1 MTAKPQTNR
10 PSNANGP
17 NGPSTSRTTATI
29 ASGAPIGRSRAA
41 WRRAW
46 LLLIAVAVVGVALD
60 LASKEISFRH
70 VADKPVV
77 LDRDRVL
84 GDPHFKLPWH
94 EGIQVLPLDLLDFRL
109 VLNHGAVFGIGNG
122 RRGVFIVITMFAIA
136 AAIWVFRRWTSP
148 GDRLTHIAVGLV
160 LAGGIGNLYD
170 RFVFGAVRDFLHML
184 PRWNLPFG
192 LSWPGGNSEVFP
204 WIFNFAD
211 MFLLAGMALLILT
224 LHRGEKKAGENAE
237 C

>member
-1 MTAKPQTNR
+1 MTDPAAPQR
-10 PSNANGP
+10 DAESVPSAAC
-17 NGPSTSRTTATI
+17 STGSALAPGS
-29 ASGAPIGRSRAA
+29 ASDGWG
-41 WRRAW
+41 RAW
-46 LLLIAVAVVGVALD
+46 LLLAAVALIGLSVD
-60 LASKEISFRH
+60 LMSKSLAFRH
-70 VADKPVV
+70 VADEPVL
-77 LDRDRVL
+77 LDRAAVL
-84 GDPHFKLPWH
+84 GEPAFRIPWH
-94 EGIQVLPLDLLDFRL
+94 EGITVLPFDLLDLRL

-136 AAIWVFRRWTSP
+136 AAIWVFRRWTAP

-192 LSWPGGNSEVFP
+192 LSWPGGSPEVFP

-211 MFLLAGMALLILT
+211 MYLLAGMALLILT
-224 LHRGEKKAGENAE
+224 LQRGESSRAVEQ
-237 C
+237 